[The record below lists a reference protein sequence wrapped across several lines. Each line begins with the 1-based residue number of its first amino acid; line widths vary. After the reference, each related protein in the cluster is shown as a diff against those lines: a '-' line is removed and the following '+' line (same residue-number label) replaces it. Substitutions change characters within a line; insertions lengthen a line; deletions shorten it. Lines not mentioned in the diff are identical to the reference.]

1 MVTRPLLA
9 LLAVAIAVPAFAQSS
24 TIIVLSSN
32 ATRAVVEELGPQ
44 FEKTSREKIVFKFGN
59 SAELKARIEKGEAFD
74 VAILSAPAV
83 GELVKLGKLS
93 ATTRTE
99 IGRTGTGM
107 AVHAQASKPDI
118 STADALKGAL
128 INARSIAYVAQG
140 AAAPVMK
147 DIFDRFGIRAA
158 MDAKTKLVPNAA
170 AAVAAGEAEIG
181 FTQISEIL
189 NVPGSVV
196 AGPLPA
202 ALQVYTHFQAATSPT
217 TASPAAAAFIKFLI
231 TPAAAALIKTKGMDP
246 FDSQPS
252 GSAGRPLAQGKT
264 LSEDRL
270 PPMTDAQLTP
280 AQRQAVA
287 DFKTARGVAISG
299 PFYPLLRS
307 PELMTRT
314 RAMGDY
320 LRFKSALPP
329 RLSEF
334 VILITAREWTQQ
346 YEWNAHYPIALK
358 AGVSPEVANAIA
370 EGRRP
375 AAMSEEEAILYD
387 FCTELHRNKTISDAT
402 YARALARFGEQAV
415 VDTVGIS
422 GYYTML
428 AMVLNTARTPA
439 GQSSAPAL
447 RPLPR

>member
-1 MVTRPLLA
+1 MRSLVA
-9 LLAVAIAVPAFAQSS
+9 LLCLGFALSPLEARAQ
-24 TIIVLSSN
+24 TITVLSSN
-32 ATRAVVEELGPQ
+32 ATKAVVEELAPQ
-44 FEKTSREKIVFKFGN
+44 FENAFKQKVVVKFG
-59 SAELKARIEKGEAFD
+59 SSGDLKPRIEKGEEFD
-74 VAILSAPAV
+74 VAILTAPLV
-83 GELVKLGKLS
+83 GELVTLGKLS
-93 ATTRTE
+93 AATRTD
-99 IGRTGTGM
+99 IARTGTGM
-107 AVHAQASKPDI
+107 AVHAQATKPDI
-118 STADALKGAL
+118 STVDALKGAL
-128 INARSIAYVAQG
+128 INARSIAYVGQG
-140 AAAPVMK
+140 ASAPIMRG
-147 DIFDRFGIRAA
+147 IFDRLGIRAA

-189 NVPGSVV
+189 NVPGSVL

-202 ALQVYTHFQAATSPT
+202 EVQVYTYFQAATRIT
-217 TASPAAAAFIKFLI
+217 TTSPAAAAFIKFL
-231 TPAAAALIKTKGMDP
+231 TAPSAAAVIKTKGMDP
-246 FDSQPS
+246 FDSRAP
-252 GSAGRPLAQGKT
+252 GDAGRPLAQGRT
-264 LSEDRL
+264 PEDRL

-287 DFKTARGVAISG
+287 DFKTARGVEISG
-299 PFYPLLRS
+299 PFYPMLRS
-307 PELMTRT
+307 PELMTRA

-320 LRFKSALPP
+320 LRYKSALPP

-346 YEWNAHYPIALK
+346 YEWNAHYQIALK

-375 AAMSEEEAILYD
+375 AAMSEDEAILYD
-387 FCTELHRNKTISDAT
+387 FCQELHHNKSVSDAT
-402 YARALARFGEQAV
+402 YARAIAKFGEPAV

-422 GYYTML
+422 GYYTLL

-439 GQSSAPAL
+439 GPSTAPTL